1 MARLL
6 FAMGLLLACRLGAA
20 DVWHGTLSVGGGKL
34 TLVLRAEGKT
44 VTMDVPEQGAKGIP
58 VTVFAI
64 RKGELRFEVRPLGA
78 SFVGKLNAAGTR
90 ATGVFR
96 QSGLELPLTLE
107 RGEPKI
113 ERPRRPQ
120 TPVPPF
126 PYDVEEVQFDNPE
139 ATGVRLA
146 GTLTKP
152 AGQGPFPCVVM
163 ITGSGPQD
171 RDETLFDHKPF
182 AVWADA
188 LAKAGVASLRYDDRG
203 VGKSTGLFTAATS
216 DDFASDAK
224 AAVRYLLSRPDID
237 RKRIGLMGHSEG
249 GLIAPIAAD
258 GNPDVT
264 FVVLLAGTAVP
275 GREILVLQSR
285 LIAEAEGASPEEA
298 RKAAELNEALVAAVL
313 SEEDRDKAEQAALA
327 VLEARIGEVPE
338 KDREAALAARKRQVA
353 QLNTPWMRRFLVLDP
368 SEYLRRLKVPVL
380 AVWGENDLQVP
391 PSQNLPAAREALAGN
406 PRAELKVLSMLNHL
420 FQLSATGRFSDYGR
434 IEETV
439 NEIALREVVG
449 WIVRTTGAKP

>member
-1 MARLL
+1 MA
-6 FAMGLLLACRLGAA
+6 AALLAAFCLGAA
-20 DVWHGTLSVGGGKL
+20 EVWHGTLSVGGSKL
-34 TLVLRAEGKT
+34 TLILRAEGKT

-58 VTVFAI
+58 VTVVER

-78 SFVGKLNAAGTR
+78 SFVGKLSPAGNR
-90 ATGVFR
+90 AVGVFR
-96 QSGLELPLTLE
+96 QSGLELPLTLMQ
-107 RGEPKI
+107 GEPKI
-113 ERPRRPQ
+113 EPPKRPQ

-126 PYDVEEVQFDNPE
+126 PHAVEEVQFDNPD
-139 ATGVRLA
+139 APGVRLA

-152 AGQGPFPCVVM
+152 AGEGPFPCVVL

-188 LAKAGVASLRYDDRG
+188 LARAGVASLRYDERG
-203 VGKSTGLFTAATS
+203 VSKSTGLFSSATS

-224 AAVRYLLSRPDID
+224 AAVRFLRSRSDVDP
-237 RKRIGLMGHSEG
+237 KRIGLMGHSEG
-249 GLIAPIAAD
+249 GLIAAMVAA
-258 GNPDVT
+258 GNPDVA

-275 GREILVLQSR
+275 GRDILVLQSR

-298 RKAAELNEALVAAVL
+298 RKASELNDRLAGAIL
-313 SEEDRDKAEQAALA
+313 SEEDREKAEQAAA
-327 VLEARIGEVPE
+327 EALRAALGDVPE
-338 KDREAALAARKRQVA
+338 SERAAVEAARRRQIA

-368 SEYLRRLKVPVL
+368 RDWLRRLTIPVL

-391 PSQNLPAAREALAGN
+391 PAQNLPAAREALAGN

-420 FQLSATGRFSDYGR
+420 FQLSATGKVSDYAK

>member
-1 MARLL
+1 MA
-6 FAMGLLLACRLGAA
+6 AALLAAFCLGAA
-20 DVWHGTLSVGGGKL
+20 EVWHGTLSVGGSKL
-34 TLVLRAEGKT
+34 TLILRAEGKT
-44 VTMDVPEQGAKGIP
+44 VTMDVPEQGAKGIS
-58 VTVFAI
+58 VTVFER

-78 SFVGKLNAAGTR
+78 SFVGKLSPAGNW
-90 ATGVFR
+90 AVGVFR
-96 QSGLELPLTLE
+96 QSGLELPLTLMQ
-107 RGEPKI
+107 GEPKI
-113 ERPRRPQ
+113 EPPKRPQ

-126 PYDVEEVQFDNPE
+126 PYAVEEVQFDNPE
-139 ATGVRLA
+139 APGVRLA
-146 GTLTKP
+146 GTLAKP
-152 AGQGPFPCVVM
+152 EGEGPFPCVVL

-188 LAKAGVASLRYDDRG
+188 LARAGVASLRYDDRG
-203 VGKSTGLFTAATS
+203 VGKSTGLFSSATS

-224 AAVRYLLSRPDID
+224 AAVRFLRSRSDVDP
-237 RKRIGLMGHSEG
+237 KRIGLMGHSEG
-249 GLIAPIAAD
+249 GLIAPMVAA
-258 GNPDVT
+258 GNPDVA

-275 GREILVLQSR
+275 GRDILVLQSR

-298 RKAAELNEALVAAVL
+298 RKASELNDRLASAIL
-313 SEEDRDKAEQAALA
+313 SEEDREKAEQAAA
-327 VLEARIGEVPE
+327 EALRAELGDVPE
-338 KDREAALAARKRQVA
+338 SERAAVEAARRRQIA

-368 SEYLRRLKVPVL
+368 RDWLRRLTIPVL

-391 PSQNLPAAREALAGN
+391 PAQNLPAAREALAGN

-420 FQLSATGRFSDYGR
+420 FQLSATGKVSDYAK

>member
-1 MARLL
+1 MA
-6 FAMGLLLACRLGAA
+6 AALLAAFCLGAA
-20 DVWHGTLSVGGGKL
+20 EVWHGTLSVGGSKL
-34 TLVLRAEGKT
+34 TLILRAEGKT
-44 VTMDVPEQGAKGIP
+44 VTMDVPEQGAKGIS
-58 VTVFAI
+58 VTVFER

-78 SFVGKLNAAGTR
+78 SFVGKLSPAGNR
-90 ATGVFR
+90 AVGVFR
-96 QSGLELPLTLE
+96 QSGLELPLTLMQ
-107 RGEPKI
+107 GEPKI
-113 ERPRRPQ
+113 EPPKRPQ

-126 PYDVEEVQFDNPE
+126 PYAVEEVQFDNPE
-139 ATGVRLA
+139 APGVRLA
-146 GTLTKP
+146 GTLAKP
-152 AGQGPFPCVVM
+152 EGEGPFPCVVL

-188 LAKAGVASLRYDDRG
+188 LARAGVASLRYDDRG
-203 VGKSTGLFTAATS
+203 VGKSTGLFSSATS

-224 AAVRYLLSRPDID
+224 AAVRFLRSRSDVDP
-237 RKRIGLMGHSEG
+237 KRIGLMGHSEG
-249 GLIAPIAAD
+249 GLIAPMVAA
-258 GNPDVT
+258 GNPDVA

-275 GREILVLQSR
+275 GRDILVLQSR

-298 RKAAELNEALVAAVL
+298 RKASELNDRLASAIL
-313 SEEDRDKAEQAALA
+313 SEEDREKAEQAAA
-327 VLEARIGEVPE
+327 EALRAELGDVPE
-338 KDREAALAARKRQVA
+338 SERAAVEAARRRQIA

-368 SEYLRRLKVPVL
+368 RDWLRRLTIPVL

-391 PSQNLPAAREALAGN
+391 PAQNLPAAREALAGN

-420 FQLSATGRFSDYGR
+420 FQLSATGKVSDYAK

>member
-1 MARLL
+1 MA
-6 FAMGLLLACRLGAA
+6 AALLAAFCLGAA
-20 DVWHGTLSVGGGKL
+20 EVWHGTLSVGGSKL
-34 TLVLRAEGKT
+34 TLILRAEGKT

-58 VTVFAI
+58 VTVFER

-78 SFVGKLNAAGTR
+78 SFVGKLNPAGNR
-90 ATGVFR
+90 AVGVFR
-96 QSGLELPLTLE
+96 QSGLELPLTLMQ
-107 RGEPKI
+107 GEPKI
-113 ERPRRPQ
+113 EPPKRPQ

-126 PYDVEEVQFDNPE
+126 PHAVEEVKFDNPD
-139 ATGVRLA
+139 APGVRLA

-152 AGQGPFPCVVM
+152 AGEGPFPCVVL

-188 LAKAGVASLRYDDRG
+188 LARAGVASLRYDERG
-203 VGKSTGLFTAATS
+203 VSKSTGLFSSATS

-224 AAVRYLLSRPDID
+224 AAVRFLRSRSDVDP
-237 RKRIGLMGHSEG
+237 KRIGLMGHSEG
-249 GLIAPIAAD
+249 GLIAAIVAA
-258 GNPDVT
+258 GNPDVA

-275 GREILVLQSR
+275 GRDILVLQSR

-298 RKAAELNEALVAAVL
+298 RKASELNDRLAGAIL
-313 SEEDRDKAEQAALA
+313 SEEDREKAEQAAA
-327 VLEARIGEVPE
+327 EALRAALGDVPE
-338 KDREAALAARKRQVA
+338 SERAAVEAARRRQIA

-368 SEYLRRLKVPVL
+368 RDWLRRLTIPVL

-391 PSQNLPAAREALAGN
+391 PAQNLPAAREALAGH

-420 FQLSATGRFSDYGR
+420 FQLSATGKVSDYAK